1 MSRPAAMIPLGMGM
15 GLGLALALTACHR
28 PPDRGPAAIVQAR
41 ADATTVL
48 AVGQTL
54 EITLEGNAGTGYQ
67 WQLVESGRP
76 QLVAVALADDG
87 VGSIPDLPGGPTLQH
102 LRFHAEQPGQTRLR
116 LEYRRSWE
124 AGQATAGS
132 AEFRIQVR

>member
-1 MSRPAAMIPLGMGM
+1 MSRPAAMIPLG
-15 GLGLALALTACHR
+15 LALVLTACHS
-28 PPDRGPAAIVQAR
+28 PPDGGPGAIVQAR
-41 ADATTVL
+41 ADTTTVL

-87 VGSIPDLPGGPTLQH
+87 VSSTPDLPGEPTLQH
-102 LRFHAEQPGQTRLR
+102 LRFHAEQPGRTRLR
-116 LEYRRSWE
+116 LEYRRPWE
-124 AGQATAGS
+124 AGQAAARS
-132 AEFRIQVR
+132 AEYRVQVR